1 MVESDWILPVL
12 GLGGLAIG
20 GLLILPKLK
29 GLDLGFDDG
38 GEAPSIAEQ
47 GMSALDLELEARRK
61 LKELR
66 ELEEEEEERELET
79 NTSRVPFLIGR
90 QPDDAYVITD
100 EDFDKLDIGK
110 KDRAFLNRQR
120 KLRDARLE
128 RVVYGDNDI
137 NSMMLPT
144 PTISSYFVNTFSP
157 YGQGPAREFQRL
169 PNPEG
174 LSRTNTRTNT
184 VNLY

>member
-1 MVESDWILPVL
+1 MGESDWILPVL

-20 GLLILPKLK
+20 GLLIYPKLK
-29 GLDLGFDDG
+29 GLDLGFDE
-38 GEAPSIAEQ
+38 EAPSIAEQ

-79 NTSRVPFLIGR
+79 NTSRVPLLIGR

-128 RVVYGDNDI
+128 RVVYGDDI
-137 NSMMLPT
+137 MLQT

-157 YGQGPAREFQRL
+157 YGQGPAHEFQRL
-169 PNPEG
+169 PRPEG
-174 LSRTNTRTNT
+174 LSNTNTRTNT